1 MNIGSVIKKLRRDR
15 DITQEKFAEYMHVSP
30 QAVSRWE
37 NGAAY
42 PDIETI
48 PAIATFF
55 GVTTDLLLGVDED
68 TREQTVQEYLAKLKR
83 LRSTGEKDRCFD
95 LMREAKERFPGD
107 FRILIRY
114 AEELGTS
121 PYEYPDGNLRMT
133 QEEFN
138 ACQQEII
145 SICNNIIEDCTDDE
159 IRFDAINVLSMA
171 YLELKDEKSA
181 EREAMRLPTYLQG
194 QEMALMHFYDWDT
207 EEHIKYI
214 QEHLE
219 TLTWSMWIWI
229 RKAVWGQSDPEKKI
243 TLCRKALAIYEIMY
257 EDGDYFLE
265 NCMIAQ
271 IWEKITD
278 AYLEMGDMDSALEA
292 LEKEIDSEIAYM
304 ETSDNIKHTSMLF
317 DRLTFSRDE
326 LSRGYTGTYAERVLD
341 YLNRRATLTPVR
353 DTERFK
359 AQVERIKKY
368 L

>member
-15 DITQEKFAEYMHVSP
+15 GITQEKFAEYMHVSP

-68 TREQTVQEYLAKLKR
+68 TREHTVQEYLTEYKR
-83 LRSTGEKDRCFD
+83 LMPTGEEDKRFE
-95 LMREAKERFPGD
+95 LIKEAKEKFPGD

-114 AEELGTS
+114 AHELAAS
-121 PYEYPDGNLRMT
+121 PYEAPYGNLKMT

-138 ACQQEII
+138 ACKQEVI

-159 IRFDAINVLSMA
+159 IRYDAIDTLSMT
-171 YLELKDEKSA
+171 YVELGDEESA
-181 EREAMRLPTYLQG
+181 EREAMRLPTYLLG
-194 QEMALMHFYDWDT
+194 QEMALMRFYHWDN

-214 QEHLE
+214 QKHLE
-219 TLTWSMWIWI
+219 ILTWSMWIWI
-229 RKAVWGQSDPEKKI
+229 RAAVWGQSDPGKKI
-243 TLCRKALAIYEIMY
+243 TLCRKALSIYDAMY
-257 EDGDYFLE
+257 EDGDCCLE
-265 NCMIAQ
+265 HEVIAQ
-271 IWEKITD
+271 IWECITD
-278 AYLEMGDMDSALEA
+278 AYLQMGDKESALDA
-292 LEKEIDSEIAYM
+292 LEKVIDSEISYM
-304 ETSDNIKHTSMLF
+304 ETPDNFKHTSMLF
-317 DRLTFSRDE
+317 DRLVFSRDE
-326 LSRGYTGTYAERVLD
+326 LVTDYTWTDAERVLN
-341 YLNRRATLTPVR
+341 YLNTHGNLTPIR

>member
-68 TREQTVQEYLAKLKR
+68 TREQTVQEYLTEYKR
-83 LRSTGEKDRCFD
+83 LMPTGEEDKRFE
-95 LMREAKERFPGD
+95 LIKEAKEKFPGD

-114 AEELGTS
+114 ADELAAT
-121 PYEYPDGNLRMT
+121 PYSRPDGELKMT

-138 ACQQEII
+138 VCQQEII
-145 SICNNIIEDCTDDE
+145 SICNNIIEDCTDDK
-159 IRFDAINVLSMA
+159 IRYDAINALSMA
-171 YLELKDEKSA
+171 YLELKDEESA

-229 RKAVWGQSDPEKKI
+229 RTAVWGQSDPEKKI
-243 TLCRKALAIYEIMY
+243 TLCRKALGIYEIMY
-257 EDGDYFLE
+257 EGGDYFLE

-271 IWEKITD
+271 IWEHITD
-278 AYLEMGDMDSALEA
+278 AYLQMGDKESALDA
-292 LEKEIDSEIAYM
+292 LEKVIDSEIAYI
-304 ETSDNIKHTSMLF
+304 ETPHDIKHTSILF
-317 DRLTFSRDE
+317 DRLVFSRDE
-326 LSRGYTGTYAERVLD
+326 LLTNCTWTDAERVLD
-341 YLNRRATLTPVR
+341 YLNTHGNLTPIR

-359 AQVERIKKY
+359 AQVERIQEY

>member
-68 TREQTVQEYLAKLKR
+68 TREQTVQEYLAEYKKLMP
-83 LRSTGEKDRCFD
+83 TGEKDKRFE
-95 LMREAKERFPGD
+95 LMKEAKDKFPGD

-114 AEELGTS
+114 AEELAAT
-121 PYEYPDGNLRMT
+121 PYEAPDGNLKMT
-133 QEEFN
+133 QDEFD

-145 SICNNIIEDCTDDE
+145 AICNNIIEDCTDDK
-159 IRFDAINVLSMA
+159 IRYDAINALSMA
-171 YLELKDEKSA
+171 YFELKDEESA
-181 EREAMRLPTYLQG
+181 EREAMRLPTYLQA

-229 RKAVWGQSDPEKKI
+229 RTAVWGQSDPEKKI
-243 TLCRKALAIYEIMY
+243 ALCRKALAIYDAMY
-257 EDGDYFLE
+257 EDGDCCLE
-265 NCMIAQ
+265 QEIIAQ
-271 IWEKITD
+271 IWEHITD
-278 AYLEMGDMDSALEA
+278 AYLEMGDNESALDA
-292 LEKEIDSEIAYM
+292 LEKVIDYEIAYI
-304 ETSDNIKHTSMLF
+304 ETPNNFKHTSMLF

-326 LSRGYTGTYAERVLD
+326 LSCGYTWTDAERVLD
-341 YLNRRATLTPVR
+341 YLNRRGTLEPIR
-353 DTERFK
+353 DTERFN
-359 AQVERIKKY
+359 AQVERIEKY

>member
-68 TREQTVQEYLAKLKR
+68 TREQTVQEYLTELKR
-83 LRSTGEKDRCFD
+83 LRSTGERDKCFD
-95 LMREAKERFPGD
+95 LMREAKDRFPGD

-114 AEELGTS
+114 AETLGES
-121 PYEYPDGNLRMT
+121 PYELPDGNLRMT
-133 QEEFN
+133 KEEFN

-159 IRFDAINVLSMA
+159 IRYDAIATLSMA
-171 YLELKDEKSA
+171 YLELKDEESA
-181 EREAMRLPTYLQG
+181 EREAMRLPTYLLG

-207 EEHIKYI
+207 DEHIKYI
-214 QEHLE
+214 QKHLE

-229 RKAVWGQSDPEKKI
+229 RTAVWGQCDPEKKI
-243 TLCRKALAIYEIMY
+243 LLCRKALAIYDTMY
-257 EDGDYFLE
+257 ETGDYFLE

-278 AYLEMGDMDSALEA
+278 VYLEMGDKDSALEA
-292 LEKEIDSEIAYM
+292 LEKVIDSEIAYI
-304 ETSDNIKHTSMLF
+304 ETPDNIKHTSMLF
-317 DRLTFSRDE
+317 DRLTFRRDE
-326 LSRGYTGTYAERVLD
+326 LSRGFTCTDAERVLD
-341 YLNRRATLTPVR
+341 YLNTHGNLTPIR

-359 AQVERIKKY
+359 AQVERIQEY